1 MRWLSILLLCLAGC
15 GDGTDSASPPAP
27 SVAPPS
33 AAPPTPS
40 VAPPPAPSVA
50 PPPTPSVAPPTA
62 SPPPPPQAAAISWDF
77 EARTFPNPP
86 DNPSNLVHPV
96 VLNETNGNH
105 YGRLTVSHSD
115 CRTPGDQVWD
125 PCPKIRQQVVIGT
138 IHGVPGETRTFS
150 LALRIPSGGQPATG
164 HDSMLWQ
171 IIEPHATGTNQFERS
186 FWIGIHD
193 FGAGERVYLA
203 NRVPPC
209 PGNCVFVAGDVPA
222 NIIDLGPL
230 TFDQW
235 DTYQI
240 VMTLAVTPTN
250 GTVIVR
256 KNGTVVATVTN
267 QPTMYLVD
275 TQDFKMDVL
284 DWFGTPGIADFDN
297 VWAMSG
303 AQS

>member
-1 MRWLSILLLCLAGC
+1 M
-15 GDGTDSASPPAP
+15 D
-27 SVAPPS
+27 
-33 AAPPTPS
+33 
-40 VAPPPAPSVA
+40 
-50 PPPTPSVAPPTA
+50 
-62 SPPPPPQAAAISWDF
+62 
-77 EARTFPNPP
+77 
-86 DNPSNLVHPV
+86 
-96 VLNETNGNH
+96 TNGNH
-105 YGRLTVSHSD
+105 YGRLTVSSSD
-115 CRTPGDQVWD
+115 CRAPGDLVWD

-138 IHGVPGETRTFS
+138 IPEVEGETRTFS
-150 LALRIPSGGQPATG
+150 LSVRVPSAGQPATR
-164 HDSMLWQ
+164 HDSVLWQ

-209 PGNCVFVAGDVPA
+209 PGNCITVAGDAPA

-250 GTVIVR
+250 GTVIVK
-256 KNGTVVATVTN
+256 KNGTVVGTINN
-267 QPTMYLVD
+267 QPTMYLID

-284 DWFGTPGIADFDN
+284 DWSGTPGIADFDN

-303 AQS
+303 TP